1 MASED
6 FSDKN
11 AVFRK
16 LRAKSENKVCFDCS
30 TRNPTW
36 ASVTYGIFICLDCSA
51 AHRSLGVHISF
62 VRSVNL
68 DSWTPEQLKVMS
80 FGGNGRGHTFFTQHG
95 WTDGG
100 KLEAKYTSRAAELYR
115 QLLAKEVA
123 RSLTNGTSQTPS
135 SLPDASQANHVT
147 NGDSNGKSST
157 LATDFFFNDEL
168 DAPQAVSSK
177 AQVGPPPP
185 AISSTV
191 KKPLGAK
198 RIVGSKTG
206 GLGVKKLTT
215 KPKENLYDQKPE
227 EPASATTSIPSSA
240 STAAH
245 DASRSSRFSYM
256 ENNSNGDSNGG
267 AHISGHVPPPAAT
280 NFFDDFGLNAGNQKK
295 KNSSRSPQIEESNEA
310 RQKFANAKS
319 ISSSQFFGEH
329 KNGVDT
335 ETQVRLQKF
344 SGSSGISSNELFGH
358 DEYDSPLDLTAS
370 ELITRIS
377 LQASQDLSTLK
388 NIAGETGKKL
398 SSFASSFMADF

>member
-1 MASED
+1 MAAED
-6 FSDKN
+6 FNDKN

-16 LRAKSENKVCFDCS
+16 LRAKPDNKMCFDCN

-51 AHRSLGVHISF
+51 SHRSLGVHISF

-80 FGGNGRGHTFFTQHG
+80 FGGNGRGHTFFKQHG
-95 WTDGG
+95 WNDGG
-100 KLEAKYTSRAAELYR
+100 KIESKYTSRAAELYR

-135 SLPDASQANHVT
+135 SLHDASQSNYVT

-157 LATDFFFNDEL
+157 LATDFFFNDEI
-168 DAPQAVSSK
+168 DAPQAVPSK
-177 AQVGPPPP
+177 AELGLPPP
-185 AISSTV
+185 AIASTV
-191 KKPLGAK
+191 KKPLVAK
-198 RIVGSKTG
+198 RIVGNKTG

-215 KPKENLYDQKPE
+215 KPKEDLYDQKPE
-227 EPASATTSIPSSA
+227 EPVSTSIPSSA
-240 STAAH
+240 STAVQ
-245 DASRSSRFSYM
+245 DASRSSRFTYM
-256 ENNSNGDSNGG
+256 ENNSNSNSNGG
-267 AHISGHVPPPAAT
+267 AHISGHVPPPAAA
-280 NFFDDFGLNAGNQKK
+280 NFFDDFGLSVGNQKK
-295 KNSSRSPQIEESNEA
+295 KSSSRSPQVEESNEA

-319 ISSSQFFGEH
+319 ISSSQFFGEN
-329 KNGVDT
+329 KNAVDT
-335 ETQVRLQKF
+335 ETHVRLQKF

-358 DEYDSPLDLTAS
+358 DEYDSPLDMTAS

-398 SSFASSFMADF
+398 SSFASSFIADF

>member
-1 MASED
+1 MAAED
-6 FSDKN
+6 FNDKN

-16 LRAKSENKVCFDCS
+16 LRAKPDNKMCFDCN

-80 FGGNGRGHTFFTQHG
+80 FGGNGRGHTFFKQHG
-95 WTDGG
+95 WNDGG
-100 KLEAKYTSRAAELYR
+100 KIESKYTSRAAELYR

-135 SLPDASQANHVT
+135 LLHDASQSNHVT

-157 LATDFFFNDEL
+157 LATDFFFNDEI
-168 DAPQAVSSK
+168 DAPQAVPSK
-177 AQVGPPPP
+177 AEVGLPPP
-185 AISSTV
+185 AIASTV
-191 KKPLGAK
+191 KKPLVAK
-198 RIVGSKTG
+198 RIVGNKTG

-215 KPKENLYDQKPE
+215 KPKEDLYDQKPE
-227 EPASATTSIPSSA
+227 EPASTSIPSSA
-240 STAAH
+240 STVVQ
-245 DASRSSRFSYM
+245 DSSRSSRFTYM
-256 ENNSNGDSNGG
+256 ENNSNSNSNGG
-267 AHISGHVPPPAAT
+267 ANISGHVPPPAAA
-280 NFFDDFGLNAGNQKK
+280 NFFDDFGLSVGNQKK
-295 KNSSRSPQIEESNEA
+295 KSSSRSPQVEESNEA

-319 ISSSQFFGEH
+319 ISSSQFFGEN
-329 KNGVDT
+329 KNAVDT
-335 ETQVRLQKF
+335 ETHVRLQKF

-358 DEYDSPLDLTAS
+358 DEYDSPLDMTAS

-398 SSFASSFMADF
+398 SSFASSFIADF

>member
-1 MASED
+1 
-6 FSDKN
+6 
-11 AVFRK
+11 
-16 LRAKSENKVCFDCS
+16 
-30 TRNPTW
+30 
-36 ASVTYGIFICLDCSA
+36 
-51 AHRSLGVHISF
+51 
-62 VRSVNL
+62 
-68 DSWTPEQLKVMS
+68 MS
-80 FGGNGRGHTFFTQHG
+80 FGGNARGHTFFEQHG

-100 KLEAKYTSRAAELYR
+100 KLESKYTSRAAELYR
-115 QLLAKEVA
+115 QLLTKEVA
-123 RSLTNGTSQTPS
+123 RSLTNGTSHTPS
-135 SLPDASQANHVT
+135 SLPDASQPNHVT
-147 NGDSNGKSST
+147 NGNCNGKSST
-157 LATDFFFNDEL
+157 TTTDFFFDDEF

-177 AQVGPPPP
+177 AQVGLPPP
-185 AISSTV
+185 AIATTV

-198 RIVGSKTG
+198 RIVGNKTG

-227 EPASATTSIPSSA
+227 EPASTSIPSSA
-240 STAAH
+240 STAAP
-245 DASRSSRFSYM
+245 DASRPSRFIYM
-256 ENNSNGDSNGG
+256 ENTSNGDSNGG
-267 AHISGHVPPPAAT
+267 APNSGHVPPPAAT
-280 NFFDDFGLNAGNQKK
+280 NFFDDFGLYAGNQKK
-295 KNSSRSPQIEESNEA
+295 KSSSRSPQIEETNEA

-329 KNGVDT
+329 KKAVDT